1 MEEPQGGGLRGGHGA
16 LRPLP
21 SLHRGPTSATLL
33 TEPDPVG
40 PFLIMPQHRLWLYA
54 GCLGVAAVA
63 LGAFGAHALRESL
76 LQRQTLNL
84 WQTAVLYHL
93 VHTVALLALAGGKL
107 DSAGRLPRLIAAAA
121 GCWIGGIVLFSG
133 SLYGL
138 ALGGPRLLGP
148 LTPVGGLL
156 LLAGWVLVI
165 IGGWRSRA
173 TRADT

>member
-1 MEEPQGGGLRGGHGA
+1 
-16 LRPLP
+16 
-21 SLHRGPTSATLL
+21 
-33 TEPDPVG
+33 
-40 PFLIMPQHRLWLYA
+40 MPQHRLWFFA

-76 LQRQTLNL
+76 RQRETLNL

-93 VHTVALLALAGGKL
+93 LHAVALLALTGGKA
-107 DSAGRLPRLIAAAA
+107 DSAGRLPPVITAAA
-121 GCWIGGIVLFSG
+121 GCWMGGIVLFSG

-148 LTPVGGLL
+148 VTPVGGLL
-156 LLAGWVLVI
+156 LLAGWVLVM

-173 TRADT
+173 TRADA